1 MTGPRLILH
10 DTFAYGDPV
19 RVRNRAVF
27 GTVAGVYL
35 HEGSRPDPDRDVV
48 TIRRGD
54 GTTYADLAANVVR
67 WVDHDGTDVTT
78 RCFDERHATR
88 LQESLDAA
96 GLQNER
102 ARPVRA

>member
-1 MTGPRLILH
+1 MTGPRPTPH

-48 TIRRGD
+48 TIRRDD
-54 GTTYADLAANVVR
+54 GTTYADLATNVVR
-67 WVDHDGTDVTT
+67 WVDHDGTEVKT
-78 RCFDERHATR
+78 RCFDERHAAR

-96 GLQNER
+96 GLPNER
-102 ARPVRA
+102 ATSVRR